1 MSTPPFQSKLIP
13 YQKELFRMWYKE
25 RATLKQLQAW
35 LETQGVTISLSA
47 ISRFIRSRKRTIDPH
62 EPPASFRKKAEVS
75 PDRVAT
81 AISKLEELM
90 K

>member
-13 YQKELFRMWYKE
+13 YQKDLFRMWYKD

-47 ISRFIRSRKRTIDPH
+47 ISRFIRSRKRSIDPH
-62 EPPASFRKKAEVS
+62 ESPPSLNRKTPASQ
-75 PDRVAT
+75 DGVAT

>member
-13 YQKELFRMWYKE
+13 YQKDLFRMWYKD

-35 LETQGVTISLSA
+35 LETKDVTISLSA

-62 EPPASFRKKAEVS
+62 EPPPLNRKAQASQDGV
-75 PDRVAT
+75 VT